1 MAARRPSP
9 KSRPRTAAAKKAA
22 ARTTTRP
29 KPAARPRPRAVVPGP
44 TTGVAE
50 VDAYIAACP
59 PAARKAM
66 TALRRVV
73 RTVARG
79 AEERLSYGMP
89 AWFLDGVVVY
99 VGAFTSHIGIFP
111 PVRGDA
117 RLLAA
122 IAPYANPRG
131 NLAFP
136 LARAMPLAL
145 FKRVVAQ
152 RLLENALRR
161 RVK

>member
-1 MAARRPSP
+1 
-9 KSRPRTAAAKKAA
+9 
-22 ARTTTRP
+22 
-29 KPAARPRPRAVVPGP
+29 
-44 TTGVAE
+44 VAE